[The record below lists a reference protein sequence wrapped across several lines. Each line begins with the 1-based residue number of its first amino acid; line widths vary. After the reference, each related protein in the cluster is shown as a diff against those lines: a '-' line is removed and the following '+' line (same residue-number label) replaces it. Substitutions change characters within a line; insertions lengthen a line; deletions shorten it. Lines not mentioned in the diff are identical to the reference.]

1 MVRIKICGIT
11 QAQDAVAAAEAGA
24 DAIGLVFAPSPRRV
38 TLVAAKQIVRALP
51 PWISAVGVF
60 VNAEPSTI
68 RRAIDTVG
76 IGEVQLHGEESPE
89 IIAKLAGVRVIRA
102 LRVRD
107 RRFLEDL
114 RIWHQAGV
122 SAILL
127 DAFSKDVRG
136 GSGKRFDWD
145 LVSAIRLGDAIPAGV
160 RLILAGGL
168 TPDNVASGIR
178 AVRPWGVDVSSGV
191 ESRPGLKSAEKI
203 ERFVAAVRS
212 AGDNR
217 PSRRRTR

>member
-11 QAQDAVAAAEAGA
+11 QPHDAVAAAEAGA

-38 TLVAAKQIVRALP
+38 TTAGAKKIVRALP

-60 VNAEPSTI
+60 VNAEPSAI

-89 IIAKLAGVRVIRA
+89 IIAELAGVRVIRA

-114 RIWHQAGV
+114 RLWHRAGV

-127 DAFSKDVRG
+127 DAFSRDVRG

-145 LVSAIRLGDAIPAGV
+145 LVSAIRLSDAIPADV
-160 RLILAGGL
+160 RFILAGGL
-168 TPDNVASGIR
+168 TPDNVAAGIR

-191 ESRPGLKSAEKI
+191 ETRPGLKSTEKI
-203 ERFVAAVRS
+203 ERFVAAARG

-217 PSRRRTR
+217 PGRR